1 MSVLNYTIM
10 WMWRSLVITIYYIFF
25 LSAMGSCTISGD
37 PHYLTYDNARLDP
50 QGVCKYVASETIATS
65 PYEEFKVQHSQ

>member
-1 MSVLNYTIM
+1 
-10 WMWRSLVITIYYIFF
+10 
-25 LSAMGSCTISGD
+25 MGSCTISGD

-65 PYEEFKVQHSQ
+65 PYEEFKVQS